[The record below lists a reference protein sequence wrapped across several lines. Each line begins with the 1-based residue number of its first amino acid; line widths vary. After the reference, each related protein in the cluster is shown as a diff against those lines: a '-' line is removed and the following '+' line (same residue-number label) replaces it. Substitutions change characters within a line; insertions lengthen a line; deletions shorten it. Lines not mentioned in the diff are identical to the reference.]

1 MWLLSKYMGFVLGGG
16 GGYFNGSHPIEQ
28 NIQALN
34 DGEHNLKLHAPC
46 SIIRCVPCL
55 VQCIG
60 TAIQG
65 SFTGDST
72 GCDVMGLYSA
82 FATYS
87 SQMATL
93 LIAYL
98 TYRIMFSTVPKWE
111 YVALVGLAIF
121 VLSGL
126 ISMLPLIGVASY
138 VKYDGFCYID
148 YQDVT
153 HCVLWLLIMVP
164 CVFGDLPL
172 YVQIYKR
179 SGLSKTVCFC
189 LLGFWF
195 LFFCGWVLGSPVYT
209 YDAPVVY
216 PTYSGPLPT
225 PAYTQVY

>member
-1 MWLLSKYMGFVLGGG
+1 MDP
-16 GGYFNGSHPIEQ
+16 HPIEQ

-65 SFTGDST
+65 SFWGDSAD
-72 GCDVMGLYSA
+72 CDVMGFYSA

-148 YQDVT
+148 YRDVT

-164 CVFGDLPL
+164 CVFGVLLL

-179 SGLSKTVCFC
+179 SGLSKTVRFG

-195 LFFCGWVLGSPVYT
+195 LFLCGWVLGI
-209 YDAPVVY
+209 
-216 PTYSGPLPT
+216 PTCLHI
-225 PAYTQVY
+225 

>member
-1 MWLLSKYMGFVLGGG
+1 MTLHGLASRYINGGC
-16 GGYFNGSHPIEQ
+16 Q
-28 NIQALN
+28 NCLKTALFALF
-34 DGEHNLKLHAPC
+34 D
-46 SIIRCVPCL
+46 V
-55 VQCIG
+55 
-60 TAIQG
+60 
-65 SFTGDST
+65 SFWGDST
-72 GCDVMGLYSA
+72 GCDVMGFYSA

-87 SQMATL
+87 SQMTTL

-138 VKYDGFCYID
+138 VKYDGLRYID
-148 YQDVT
+148 CRDVT

-164 CVFGDLPL
+164 CVFGVLLL

-179 SGLSKTVCFC
+179 SGLSKTVRFG

-195 LFFCGWVLGSPVYT
+195 LFLCGRVLGI
-209 YDAPVVY
+209 
-216 PTYSGPLPT
+216 PTCLHI
-225 PAYTQVY
+225 